1 MFYIPAIDDYLK
13 ILTKYFKS
21 NEGKF
26 YSKLCEEQNFR
37 KAAESLYILTT
48 PNEVE
53 KYGKIQIN
61 TYDNSI
67 HHYNIEIVHLS
78 DKELQLINTK
88 LMIKN
93 KLKELL
99 SDLKKF
105 NAQTKLFL
113 EYKKRN
119 DIRKNIPF
127 MC

>member
-1 MFYIPAIDDYLK
+1 MKENSI
-13 ILTKYFKS
+13 
-21 NEGKF
+21 
-26 YSKLCEEQNFR
+26 
-37 KAAESLYILTT
+37 
-48 PNEVE
+48 
-53 KYGKIQIN
+53 
-61 TYDNSI
+61 NSI

-93 KLKELL
+93 KLKEVL
-99 SDLKKF
+99 SDVKKF
-105 NAQTKLFL
+105 NAQTKLVL